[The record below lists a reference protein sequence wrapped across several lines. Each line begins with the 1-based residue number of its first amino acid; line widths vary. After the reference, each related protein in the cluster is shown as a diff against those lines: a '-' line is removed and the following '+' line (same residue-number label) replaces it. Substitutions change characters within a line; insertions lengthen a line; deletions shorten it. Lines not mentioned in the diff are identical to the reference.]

1 MKLIDGTVKLNKEI
15 IASTFLSHDAVL
27 AYTGLCIAMIQ
38 LDKNYCLDIS
48 VEDIAHYLGFKK
60 IKWYALHRISNGL
73 EELRYNTVVDF
84 TMPKLLRQ
92 DYKKKYLTSL
102 SKYYLYEGVYLYEE
116 ESYIDISISSINILM
131 YSNEKVKECIPL
143 LRYFIVLIGAGGYY
157 VSDRERLIHQYAGIL
172 SPEICHRYNQFLE
185 NIGIIQKDDSSD
197 M

>member
-15 IASTFLSHDAVL
+15 IASTFLSHDAIL

-38 LDKNYCLDIS
+38 LDKDYCLDIS

-60 IKWYALHRISNGL
+60 IKWYTLHRISKGL
-73 EELRYNTVVDF
+73 EELRYNTVVDL
-84 TMPKLLRQ
+84 PILLGK
-92 DYKKKYLTSL
+92 DYKKKYITSL
-102 SKYYLYEGVYLYEE
+102 SKYYLYEGIYSYEE
-116 ESYIDISISSINILM
+116 ESYIDIRISSINILM

-143 LRYFIVLIGAGGYY
+143 LRYFIVLIGADGYY

-172 SPEICHRYNQFLE
+172 SPEICHRYNRLLE
-185 NIGIIQKDDSSD
+185 AMKFIQKDDFSD